1 MVNLKE
7 IEKVID
13 NITDFIS
20 ESVDEISDQEDYMV
34 VIGVNMR
41 GVMYY
46 DKKKYSLYF
55 DKNTIEKDI
64 NKVFPKHIAK
74 YKKEA
79 IKKYFNKNY
88 PNLLVKKITSSYL
101 TSD

>member
-55 DKNTIEKDI
+55 
-64 NKVFPKHIAK
+64 AK